1 MAAIITEKWV
11 AFSIGSSRWAF
22 KILNGPISCPGLIDT
37 TSPIIWFV
45 LLCIFHS
52 SQLLQLFK
60 KLEMFRGP
68 RETSHVGEKTVNS
81 YFNPRQNVCWRHF
94 SIADW
99 PREQEHVPW
108 RWKKGVNARK
118 EWRVLTS
125 GWQDHARSKLWIKQW
140 PQHIAA
146 ACSSPTPRQLFSTF
160 TGLIFWCF
168 LHFAY
173 TLLTLTLGGGGTA
186 AEQEV
191 HFNQRGGIWDWT
203 WDSERTMTPWQSAGI
218 LIHTVTHTHTQ
229 ALTQWFTEDKPPPA
243 FTRSSEVPWKAALNG
258 ESISH

>member
-11 AFSIGSSRWAF
+11 TFSIGSSRWAF
-22 KILNGPISCPGLIDT
+22 KILKGPISCPGLIDT
-37 TSPIIWFV
+37 TSIIIWFV

-108 RWKKGVNARK
+108 RWKKRVNAWK

-173 TLLTLTLGGGGTA
+173 TLLTLTLGGGEQQQNRKSTLIS
-186 AEQEV
+186 AEE
-191 HFNQRGGIWDWT
+191 FEIELGIWRGQWPRDRVLASSST
-203 WDSERTMTPWQSAGI
+203 QS
-218 LIHTVTHTHTQ
+218 HTHTSSHPMIHWRQ
-229 ALTQWFTEDKPPPA
+229 TTSSFHSLLWGALKSRP
-243 FTRSSEVPWKAALNG
+243 
-258 ESISH
+258 